1 MEGHFAGR
9 LQRQRANQERP
20 HGPRATGQEMWGQDQ
35 GRSYFA
41 QVLRT
46 VLSKV
51 RSPNLTDLDRGVG
64 THTHLSGVFESYK
77 PRGLIGVLEG
87 SQEITGAVLRNVT
100 LGISQDSD
108 RHVALDATQ

>member
-1 MEGHFAGR
+1 MREDCSGSEPIRRGHTAQEPQGKRCGVKTRAG
-9 LQRQRANQERP
+9 
-20 HGPRATGQEMWGQDQ
+20 HI
-35 GRSYFA
+35 
-41 QVLRT
+41 LRKYSE
-46 VLSKV
+46 LFCPKFGV
-51 RSPNLTDLDRGVG
+51 RTSRIWTAVWAH

-108 RHVALDATQ
+108 RHVALDAAQ